1 MYKQQEKLEVRS
13 SKMPKDM
20 ERDALETA
28 RRALDR
34 NSEPRAVANMIKKE
48 FDERYTPNWHC
59 IVGNH
64 FGSPIYCTVVSQIY
78 ASSSQGDRE
87 LVSQKQKLPFPHYQ
101 MKSDPTYF
109 GKSAHHIIFE
119 SHIPSKV
126 RLLCLT
132 QD

>member
-13 SKMPKDM
+13 SKMTKDM

-64 FGSPIYCTVVSQIY
+64 FGSFITHVENNFIYFS
-78 ASSSQGDRE
+78 R
-87 LVSQKQKLPFPHYQ
+87 
-101 MKSDPTYF
+101 
-109 GKSAHHIIFE
+109 GKTAI
-119 SHIPSKV
+119 
-126 RLLCLT
+126 LLWKT
-132 QD
+132 A

>member
-64 FGSPIYCTVVSQIY
+64 FGSFITHVENNFIYFS
-78 ASSSQGDRE
+78 R
-87 LVSQKQKLPFPHYQ
+87 
-101 MKSDPTYF
+101 
-109 GKSAHHIIFE
+109 GKTAI
-119 SHIPSKV
+119 
-126 RLLCLT
+126 LLWKT
-132 QD
+132 A